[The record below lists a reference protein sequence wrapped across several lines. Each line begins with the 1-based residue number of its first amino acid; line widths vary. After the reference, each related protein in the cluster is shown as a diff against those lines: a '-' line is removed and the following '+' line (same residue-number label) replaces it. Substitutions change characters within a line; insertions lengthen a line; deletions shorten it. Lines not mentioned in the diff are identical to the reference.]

1 MACNE
6 YSGSTKFFDDIIFI
20 KINHILAN
28 RVTLTVAIFNN
39 EPCNNN
45 TRNGKII
52 ESEKVQLTLYLMAG

>member
-6 YSGSTKFFDDIIFI
+6 YSGSTKLFDDIIFI